1 MRPRILKIAVRIS
14 GMEMPIASVKIQ
26 KFADVIEPE
35 TELLCPK
42 CKQKPKW
49 NGGYDCTCCPKCGK
63 PMEHVVVD
71 EKTVNWKCPEDGYQ
85 EPSHYHHWSQL
96 MRVVKATG
104 EPITKTKFTSEKED
118 VIADAFIMNMKQF
131 SEIVDA
137 TMTEYGVVVSDETSA
152 RQIKKLLIATKN
164 LGRVVLIRYL
174 DTYEE
179 RVAILTT
186 SISNRIILKEI
197 IPLNL
202 AEIKETMHIDL
213 SNVSE
218 QELAEAEQF
227 VKLLPEAKE
236 DLLYVSDYR
245 TKGIQTPKATPKVME
260 LEEILNR
267 MTKEKAIT

>member
-14 GMEMPIASVKIQ
+14 GMEMPIATVKIE
-26 KFADVIEPE
+26 KFADVLEPE

-42 CKQKPKW
+42 CKQKPIW
-49 NGGYDCTCCPKCGK
+49 NGGYDCPCG
-63 PMEHVVVD
+63 EHY
-71 EKTVNWKCPEDGYQ
+71 G
-85 EPSHYHHWSQL
+85 HWSRL
-96 MRVVKATG
+96 LRVVKATG
-104 EPITKTKFTSEKED
+104 EPITKTKFTNEKED
-118 VIADAFIMNMKQF
+118 VVADAFIMDMKQF

-164 LGRVVLIRYL
+164 LGKVVLIKYL
-174 DTYEE
+174 DTFEE

-202 AEIKETMHIDL
+202 ADIKETMRIDL

-218 QELAEAEQF
+218 QDLAEAEQF
-227 VKLLPEAKE
+227 VKLLPQAKE

-245 TKGIQTPKATPKVME
+245 TKGILTPKTTPKVIE
-260 LEEILNR
+260 LEAILS
-267 MTKEKAIT
+267 KVGKPS